1 MKKAFYVVTV
11 LLVMFSFAFNG
22 FSQEGWRTYTV
33 NDGLPSNEIEDFAF
47 TPDGVMW
54 VAFSYNGV
62 GCYDGQTWKFYST
75 EDGLV
80 QNDVSS
86 ISVDSSGVL
95 WVGTLGG
102 ISRFDGRNWISYNAQ
117 NGLAYN
123 NVMNVCNAPDGK
135 AWCST
140 MMKKGRTPYS
150 SISCFDGNEWISYIP
165 PDSLIGAFN
174 QITSMAVD
182 NNGVVWMGTGLGL
195 RSFDGKEWKRYH
207 LEDGLHSEMITN
219 LELSNDGNIFV
230 LSNGG

>member
-102 ISRFDGRNWISYNAQ
+102 ISPVRWSQLDFI
-117 NGLAYN
+117 
-123 NVMNVCNAPDGK
+123 
-135 AWCST
+135 
-140 MMKKGRTPYS
+140 
-150 SISCFDGNEWISYIP
+150 
-165 PDSLIGAFN
+165 
-174 QITSMAVD
+174 
-182 NNGVVWMGTGLGL
+182 
-195 RSFDGKEWKRYH
+195 
-207 LEDGLHSEMITN
+207 
-219 LELSNDGNIFV
+219 
-230 LSNGG
+230 